1 MVKLPPILRADVQ
14 DNWEMNSLL
23 YDLEVQKIRF
33 GRMQNQPLQNALM
46 KAHHQQVFSVR
57 TELRKWCPKYN
68 HYLAPKGS
76 NADFSVMCR
85 SGQAI
90 EGKENPPR
98 RPGLCEQ
105 CLFYANGVTGPM
117 AELAAISAEEATAE
131 RLHLPKPQTIV
142 ESTTE

>member
-33 GRMQNQPLQNALM
+33 GRMQNQPLKTALM
-46 KAHHQQVFSVR
+46 KSHHQQVFSVR

-68 HYLAPKGS
+68 HYLAQKGS
-76 NADFSVMCR
+76 DVDFSIMCR
-85 SGQAI
+85 SGQTI
-90 EGKENPPR
+90 DGQNNPPR

-105 CLFYANGVTGPM
+105 CLFYANGMTGTP
-117 AELAAISAEEATAE
+117 AELAAISAEEAIAE
-131 RLHLPKPQTIV
+131 RLHFPKPQ
-142 ESTTE
+142 STVDSTAE